1 MLTLVRADSLGWV
14 RPLLVPPR
22 SRDGGEVVSFL
33 YVVQLSLMK
42 GEVMAD
48 PGLGVQPG
56 SLSWA
61 SVVWV
66 FARLMYRW
74 SFSLLTNRCLEIP
87 GDHNPDTYVVIVFIW
102 MFQT

>member
-22 SRDGGEVVSFL
+22 SRDGGEVMSFL

-42 GEVMAD
+42 VMAD

-66 FARLMYRW
+66 FARLTYRGPL
-74 SFSLLTNRCLEIP
+74 SLLTNRCLEIP
-87 GDHNPDTYVVIVFIW
+87 GDHNPDIYVVIVFIW
-102 MFQT
+102 MFQM